1 MKLLLATLL
10 ALTLAACASA
20 PVEEETT
27 PPEPTQA
34 EQDLSAGIAKYE
46 EGQFNESAKLLQA
59 SLKAGLTEPADQ
71 ARAHKFMAFMHCAA
85 NRIAPCRDQFR
96 AALKADPA
104 FDLSASEIGHPI
116 WGPVYRA
123 VKAGK

>member
-1 MKLLLATLL
+1 MKLLLAILL
-10 ALTLAACASA
+10 ALTLAACAST

-34 EQDLSAGIAKYE
+34 QQDLNAGVTKYE
-46 EGQFNESAKLLQA
+46 EGQFTESAKLLQA

-71 ARAHKFMAFMHCAA
+71 AKAHKFMAFMHCAA
-85 NRIAPCRDQFR
+85 NRIAPCREQFR